1 MPIKA
6 SYLILA
12 GGGAILLWGG
22 FKGKSIPDAFRSVL
36 KGQDPT
42 ALTTAYEIQSSPA
55 AFSTAA
61 GVAAGGGVSATGSAI
76 ADDADRYIGAPYV
89 WAGAPGP
96 HGVGPWDCSSFSN
109 AVIGRDLGMAI
120 PFYRPGTYHGQSH
133 GPATGV
139 WLVWS
144 GAFTIH
150 PADCVAGDL
159 CIWQTHM
166 GIATS
171 PTHYTSAYDTQ
182 EGVRNKPIAGGGPS
196 FEKLFI
202 RRLKGVTARG

>member
-6 SYLILA
+6 SYLILG

-22 FKGKSIPDAFRSVL
+22 FKGKSIPDAFRNIVEG
-36 KGQDPT
+36 KDPT
-42 ALTTAYEIQSSPA
+42 LATTAYPIETSPA
-55 AFSTAA
+55 AYSTAA
-61 GVAAGGGVSATGSAI
+61 GVAAAGGPSPTGDAI
-76 ADDADRYIGAPYV
+76 AEDARKYIGAPYV

-109 AVIGRDLGMAI
+109 AVIGRDLGLAI
-120 PFYRPGTYHGQSH
+120 PLYAAGTYHGQSH
-133 GPATGV
+133 GPATGI

-144 GAFTIH
+144 GAFTIN
-150 PADCVAGDL
+150 ANDREAGDL

-171 PTHYTSAYDTQ
+171 PTNYVSAYDTQ
-182 EGVRNKPIAGGGPS
+182 QGVIERPIAGGGPS
-196 FEKLFI
+196 FEKLFT
-202 RRLKGVTARG
+202 RRLKAVTARG